1 MSTKLNTKSF
11 GIVVYMDDSMYKED
25 PDLNDGIHFPV
36 AKEIVFYNLLKAF
49 YDLGIGNKNNVSY
62 AIIGHEHG
70 DKNRKCHMQILITF
84 SKKIQKKIKPGNFI
98 IDDINYLYMTQKAK
112 TPAKLRNYCR
122 KEGDFIELT
131 PEKNIKEILKE
142 NNFIDELIDVDDPY
156 DILLNKENLSDK
168 QIKTIFKNCQITEY
182 KKDFMSNSKKIYE
195 TYNSYIKVEQEI
207 PEFRWQFPE
216 HIYKHIEDFSDSVDT
231 KSIIYVKLYTWFK
244 TYCEPEGYFR
254 RKALFLFSLKGGV
267 GKSYFARSL
276 VPEISICNSPY
287 YVYCRGSLDASEFLR
302 KEKTA
307 KLVILDD
314 VNYIDKD
321 IEIWKAL
328 TVSEPTNIR
337 SPYYNFPWK
346 HSLPCILL
354 SNNIKTL
361 KYWLEAEDLK
371 TRCLFISLDFYIGP
385 PNTDIEANHKVDS
398 FLTSDVSN
406 KLNESKR
413 INKCNNF

>member
-1 MSTKLNTKSF
+1 MPKKLLAKSF
-11 GIVVYMDDSMYKED
+11 GIVIYMDDSVYKDD
-25 PDLNDGIHFPV
+25 PNLNMEIHFPV
-36 AKEIVFYNLLKAF
+36 AKDIVFYNLLKTF
-49 YDLGIGNKNNVSY
+49 YNKGICNKNALDY
-62 AIIGHEHG
+62 AIVAHEHG
-70 DKNRKCHMQILITF
+70 DKEKKCHMQIFLTF
-84 SKKIQKKIKPGNFI
+84 DKKIQRQIKPGNFM
-98 IDDINYLYMTQKAK
+98 INDVTYLYMAQNAK

-122 KEGDFIELT
+122 KTGDFVEFM
-131 PEKNIKEILKE
+131 PQSSIKDILKE
-142 NNFIDELIDVDDPY
+142 NNMIDELVDVDDPY
-156 DILLNKENLSDK
+156 DLLLNKEDLSDK
-168 QIKTIFKNCQITEY
+168 QIKSIFKNCQVTEY

-195 TYNSYIKVEQEI
+195 TYNTYIKIEKEV
-207 PEFRWQFPE
+207 PDFKWQFPQ
-216 HIYKHIEDFSDSVDT
+216 HIFKHVEDFSDSIDS
-231 KSIIYVKLYTWFK
+231 KSITFVKLYTWFK

-287 YVYCRGSLDASEFLR
+287 YVYCRGSLDASEFMR
-302 KEKTA
+302 KDKTA

-346 HSLPCILL
+346 HSLPCIML

-371 TRCLFISLDFYIGP
+371 TRCLFIGIDFYIGP
-385 PNTDIEANHKVDS
+385 PETDKAENHRTDS
-398 FLTSDVSN
+398 FLSCDIQT
-406 KLNESKR
+406 KLANQKV
-413 INKCNNF
+413 NKCSSF

>member
-1 MSTKLNTKSF
+1 MPKKLLAKSF
-11 GIVVYMDDSMYKED
+11 GIVIYMDDSVYKDD
-25 PDLNDGIHFPV
+25 PDLNMEIHFPV
-36 AKEIVFYNLLKAF
+36 AKDIVFYNLLKTF
-49 YDLGIGNKNNVSY
+49 YNKGICNKNALDY
-62 AIIGHEHG
+62 AIVAHEHG
-70 DKNRKCHMQILITF
+70 DEKRKCHMQIFLTF
-84 SKKIQKKIKPGNFI
+84 DKKIQRQIKPGNFM
-98 IDDINYLYMTQKAK
+98 INDVTYLYMAQNAK

-122 KEGDFIELT
+122 KTGDFVEFM
-131 PEKNIKEILKE
+131 PQSSIKDILKE
-142 NNFIDELIDVDDPY
+142 NNMIDELVDVDDPY
-156 DILLNKENLSDK
+156 DLLLNKEDLSDK
-168 QIKTIFKNCQITEY
+168 QIKSIFKNCQVTEY

-195 TYNSYIKVEQEI
+195 TYNTYIKIEKEV
-207 PEFRWQFPE
+207 PDFKWQFPQ
-216 HIYKHIEDFSDSVDT
+216 HIFKHVEDFSDSIDS
-231 KSIIYVKLYTWFK
+231 KSITFVKLYTWFK

-287 YVYCRGSLDASEFLR
+287 YVYCRGSLDASEFMR
-302 KEKTA
+302 KDKTA

-346 HSLPCILL
+346 HSLPCIML

-371 TRCLFISLDFYIGP
+371 TRCLFIGIDFYIGP
-385 PNTDIEANHKVDS
+385 PETDKAENHRTDS
-398 FLTSDVSN
+398 FLSCDIQT
-406 KLNESKR
+406 KLANQKV
-413 INKCNNF
+413 NKCSSF

>member
-1 MSTKLNTKSF
+1 MPKKLLAKSF
-11 GIVVYMDDSMYKED
+11 GIVIYMDDSVYKDD
-25 PDLNDGIHFPV
+25 PNLNMEIHFPV
-36 AKEIVFYNLLKAF
+36 AKDIVFYNLLKTF
-49 YDLGIGNKNNVSY
+49 YNKGICNKNALDY
-62 AIIGHEHG
+62 AIVAHEHG
-70 DKNRKCHMQILITF
+70 DKERKCHMQIFLTF
-84 SKKIQKKIKPGNFI
+84 DKKIQRQIKPGNFM
-98 IDDINYLYMTQKAK
+98 INDVTYLYMAQNAK

-122 KEGDFIELT
+122 KTGDFVEFM
-131 PEKNIKEILKE
+131 PQSSIKDILKE
-142 NNFIDELIDVDDPY
+142 NNMIDELVDVDDPY
-156 DILLNKENLSDK
+156 DLLLNKEDLSDK
-168 QIKTIFKNCQITEY
+168 QIKSIFKNCQVTEY
-182 KKDFMSNSKKIYE
+182 KKDFMSNTKKIYE
-195 TYNSYIKVEQEI
+195 TYNTYIKIEKEV
-207 PEFRWQFPE
+207 PDFKWQFPQ
-216 HIYKHIEDFSDSVDT
+216 HIFKHVEDFSDSIDS
-231 KSIIYVKLYTWFK
+231 KSITFVKLYTWFK

-287 YVYCRGSLDASEFLR
+287 YVYCRGSLDASEFMR
-302 KEKTA
+302 KDKTA

-346 HSLPCILL
+346 HSLPCIML

-371 TRCLFISLDFYIGP
+371 TRCLFIGIDFYIGP
-385 PNTDIEANHKVDS
+385 PETDKAENHRTDS
-398 FLTSDVSN
+398 FLSCDIQT
-406 KLNESKR
+406 KLANQKV
-413 INKCNNF
+413 NKCSSF

>member
-1 MSTKLNTKSF
+1 MLKKSCAKSF
-11 GIVVYMDDSMYKED
+11 GIVIYMDDSVYKDD
-25 PDLNDGIHFPV
+25 PDMNTGIHFPV
-36 AKEIVFYNLLKAF
+36 SKDVVFYNLLKAF
-49 YDLGIGNKNNVSY
+49 YNLGITDKCKLSY
-62 AIIGHEHG
+62 AIVAHEHG
-70 DKNRKCHMQILITF
+70 EKNMKCHMQMLITF
-84 SKKIQKKIKPGNFI
+84 DKKIQKKIQPGNFT
-98 IDDINYLYMTQKAK
+98 IDDMIFLYMVQTTK

-122 KEGDFIELT
+122 KEGDFIEFT
-131 PEKNIKEILKE
+131 PEKTIKEILKE
-142 NNFIDELIDVDDPY
+142 NRMIDELMDVDDPY
-156 DILLNKENLSDK
+156 DMLLNKEDLTDN
-168 QIKTIFKNCQITEY
+168 QIKTIFKNCQITDY

-195 TYNSYIKVEQEI
+195 TYNNYIKVDKEI
-207 PEFRWQFPE
+207 PDFNWKFPE
-216 HIYKHIEDFSDSVDT
+216 HIYKHIEEHSDDIDT
-231 KSIIYVKLYTWFK
+231 KSIIFIKLYTWFK

-267 GKSYFARSL
+267 GKSYFARNL

-287 YVYCRGSLDASEFLR
+287 YVYCRGSLDAGEFSR
-302 KEKTA
+302 KDKTA

-346 HSLPCILL
+346 HSLPCVML

-371 TRCLFISLDFYIGP
+371 TRCVFISLDFYIGP
-385 PNTDIEANHKVDS
+385 PNTDNIENHTVQS
-398 FLTSDVSN
+398 FLTNDVTS
-406 KLNESKR
+406 KLNADKKV
-413 INKCNNF
+413 NKCDSF

>member
-1 MSTKLNTKSF
+1 MPKKLLAKSF
-11 GIVVYMDDSMYKED
+11 GIVIYMDDSVYKDD
-25 PDLNDGIHFPV
+25 PNLNMEIHFPV
-36 AKEIVFYNLLKAF
+36 AKDIVFYNLLKTF
-49 YDLGIGNKNNVSY
+49 YNKGICNKNALDY
-62 AIIGHEHG
+62 AIVAHEHG
-70 DKNRKCHMQILITF
+70 DKERKCHMQIFLTF
-84 SKKIQKKIKPGNFI
+84 DKKIQRQIKPGNFM
-98 IDDINYLYMTQKAK
+98 INDVTYLYMAQNAK

-122 KEGDFIELT
+122 KTGDFVEFM
-131 PEKNIKEILKE
+131 PQSSIKDVLKE
-142 NNFIDELIDVDDPY
+142 NNMIDELVDVDDPY
-156 DILLNKENLSDK
+156 DLLLNKEDLSDK
-168 QIKTIFKNCQITEY
+168 QIKSIFKNCQVTEY
-182 KKDFMSNSKKIYE
+182 KKDFMSNTKKIYE
-195 TYNSYIKVEQEI
+195 TYNTYIKIEKEV
-207 PEFRWQFPE
+207 PDFKWQFPQ
-216 HIYKHIEDFSDSVDT
+216 HIFKHVEDFSDSIDS
-231 KSIIYVKLYTWFK
+231 KSITFVKLYTWFK

-287 YVYCRGSLDASEFLR
+287 YVYCRGSLDASEFMR
-302 KEKTA
+302 KDKTA

-346 HSLPCILL
+346 HSLPCIML

-371 TRCLFISLDFYIGP
+371 TRCLFIGIDFYIGP
-385 PNTDIEANHKVDS
+385 PETDKAENHRTDS
-398 FLTSDVSN
+398 FLSCDIQT
-406 KLNESKR
+406 KLANQKV
-413 INKCNNF
+413 NKCSSF

>member
-1 MSTKLNTKSF
+1 MPKKLLAKSF
-11 GIVVYMDDSMYKED
+11 GIVIYMDDSVYKDD
-25 PDLNDGIHFPV
+25 PNLNMEIHFPV
-36 AKEIVFYNLLKAF
+36 AKDIVFYNLLKTF
-49 YDLGIGNKNNVSY
+49 YNKGICNKNALDY
-62 AIIGHEHG
+62 AIVAHEHG
-70 DKNRKCHMQILITF
+70 DKERKCHMQIFLTF
-84 SKKIQKKIKPGNFI
+84 DKKIQRQIKPGNFM
-98 IDDINYLYMTQKAK
+98 INDVTYLYMAQNAK

-122 KEGDFIELT
+122 KTGDFVEFM
-131 PEKNIKEILKE
+131 PQSSIKDVLKE
-142 NNFIDELIDVDDPY
+142 NNMIDELVDVDDPY
-156 DILLNKENLSDK
+156 DLLLNKEDLSDK
-168 QIKTIFKNCQITEY
+168 QIKSIFKNCQVTEY

-195 TYNSYIKVEQEI
+195 TYNTYIKIEKEV
-207 PEFRWQFPE
+207 PDFKWQFPQ
-216 HIYKHIEDFSDSVDT
+216 HIFKHVEDFSDSIDS
-231 KSIIYVKLYTWFK
+231 KSITFVKLYTWFK

-287 YVYCRGSLDASEFLR
+287 YVYCRGSLDASEFMR
-302 KEKTA
+302 KDKTA

-346 HSLPCILL
+346 HSLPCIML

-371 TRCLFISLDFYIGP
+371 TRCLFIGIDFYIGP
-385 PNTDIEANHKVDS
+385 PETDKAENHRTDS
-398 FLTSDVSN
+398 FLSCDIQT
-406 KLNESKR
+406 KLANQKV
-413 INKCNNF
+413 NKCSSF

>member
-1 MSTKLNTKSF
+1 MPKKLFAKSF
-11 GIVVYMDDSMYKED
+11 GIVIYMDDSVYKDD
-25 PDLNDGIHFPV
+25 PDLNMEIHFPV
-36 AKEIVFYNLLKAF
+36 AKDIVFYHLLKTF
-49 YDLGIGNKNNVSY
+49 YDKGICNKNALDY
-62 AIIGHEHG
+62 AIVAHEHG
-70 DKNRKCHMQILITF
+70 DKEKKCHMQIFLTF
-84 SKKIQKKIKPGNFI
+84 DKKIGRQIKPGNFMI
-98 IDDINYLYMTQKAK
+98 NDITYLYMAQNAK

-122 KEGDFIELT
+122 KTGDFVEFMPQSSIRD
-131 PEKNIKEILKE
+131 ILKE
-142 NNFIDELIDVDDPY
+142 NNMIDELVDVDDPY
-156 DILLNKENLSDK
+156 DLLLNKEDLSDK
-168 QIKTIFKNCQITEY
+168 QIKTISKNCQVIEY

-195 TYNSYIKVEQEI
+195 TYNTYIKIEKEV
-207 PEFRWQFPE
+207 PDFKWQFPQ
-216 HIYKHIEDFSDSVDT
+216 HIFKHIEDFSDSIDS
-231 KSIIYVKLYTWFK
+231 KSITFVKLYTWFK

-287 YVYCRGSLDASEFLR
+287 YVYCRGSLDASEFMR
-302 KEKTA
+302 KDKTA

-346 HSLPCILL
+346 HSLPCIML

-371 TRCLFISLDFYIGP
+371 TRCLFIGIDFYIGP
-385 PNTDIEANHKVDS
+385 PETDNVENHRTDS
-398 FLTSDVSN
+398 FLSCDIQT
-406 KLNESKR
+406 KLANQKV
-413 INKCNNF
+413 NKCNSF